1 MIRIEQLN
9 FSVGAFA
16 LRDVSLHVGPGEYF
30 VLLGPTGSGKTLL
43 VECLCGLNR
52 IDSGRIYID
61 GREVTS
67 LESRHR
73 GVGYVPQDYALF
85 PHQNVRGNV
94 AFGQSDPL
102 LRRMV
107 GDRRWIGR
115 IAGYIVYLLVVLML
129 RPLIRLTGRPFGIRF
144 DRPVSPQVARVMD
157 TVGVAHLAD
166 RFPGKLS
173 GGERQR
179 VALAR
184 ALAIEPK
191 ILLLDEPVSALD
203 EQTRDNLCRQLKQLQ
218 KSTKTTT
225 VHVCHNFVEMLTV
238 ADRVGIIEQGRILQV
253 GTPQEILDRP
263 NSARVAR
270 FVQAGN
276 LFSAR
281 AEPDGEWVRL
291 ACAGGVEFRAPRP
304 DSGCPVGEVVVMV
317 RPENIDL
324 APARPE
330 GEKLPP
336 GTTILEGAIS
346 EVVDLGPVVRVSLAC
361 LPSAGDV
368 HAPAKG
374 REVELFILLGKK
386 EYNHR
391 RVGVGEHVHLT
402 VAAED
407 LHVMQ
412 Q

>member
-1 MIRIEQLN
+1 MIRIQQLN

-52 IDSGRIYID
+52 IDSGRIFIS
-61 GREVTS
+61 GNEVTH
-67 LESRHR
+67 LEPRRR
-73 GVGYVPQDYALF
+73 GVGYLPQDYALF
-85 PHQNVRGNV
+85 PHQTVRQN
-94 AFGQSDPL
+94 
-102 LRRMV
+102 
-107 GDRRWIGR
+107 
-115 IAGYIVYLLVVLML
+115 
-129 RPLIRLTGRPFGIRF
+129 IRF
-144 DRPVSPQVARVMD
+144 GLKNRRLAPASIRQQVDQLMD
-157 TVGVAHLAD
+157 QLSLNHLAD
-166 RFPGKLS
+166 RLPGKLS
-173 GGERQR
+173 GGEKQR

-184 ALAIEPK
+184 ALAIRPRV
-191 ILLLDEPVSALD
+191 LLLDEPVSALD
-203 EQTRDNLCRQLKQLQ
+203 EQTRDHLCRQLKQLQ
-218 KSTKTTT
+218 KGTETTT
-225 VHVCHNFVEMLTV
+225 IHVCHNFVEMLSV
-238 ADRVGIIEQGRILQV
+238 ADRVGIIEQGRILQE
-253 GTPQEILDRP
+253 GTPEEILQRP
-263 NSARVAR
+263 NSARVAQ

-276 LFSAR
+276 LLPAR

-291 ACAGGVEFRAPRP
+291 ACAGGVAFRVPRP
-304 DSGCPVGEVVVMV
+304 DSGCPAGKVVVMV

-330 GEKLPP
+330 GENLPP
-336 GTTILEGAIS
+336 GTTILEGSIR

-368 HAPAKG
+368 HAPASG
-374 REVELFILLGKK
+374 REVELLVLLGKK

-391 RVGVGEHVHLT
+391 RVRIGDRVHVT